1 MKKQQ
6 TKKLQINRETLILL
20 EKDLRKI
27 NGGAPPPTGPT
38 GESVCWC
45 YT

>member
-20 EKDLRKI
+20 EKDLRKVD
-27 NGGAPPPTGPT
+27 GGAPPPT

>member
-1 MKKQQ
+1 MKKQ
-6 TKKLQINRETLILL
+6 TKKLQLNRETLTLL
-20 EKDLRKI
+20 ETDLRQVE
-27 NGGAPPPTGPT
+27 GGVGAKT